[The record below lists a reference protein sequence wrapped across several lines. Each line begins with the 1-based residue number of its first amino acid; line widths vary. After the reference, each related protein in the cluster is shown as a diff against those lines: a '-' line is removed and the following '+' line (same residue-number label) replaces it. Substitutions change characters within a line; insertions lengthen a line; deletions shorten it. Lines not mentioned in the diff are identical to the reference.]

1 MPAVCSTLGTYMP
14 DGVCQN
20 SITMSHLCQYV
31 PFHQWDLG
39 KALER
44 TVTQGNSLARAFR
57 FLCPEDAMKKQE
69 RGNKTKQWLHLI
81 SYCSFSVCFLC
92 VVCFAIMGSVPQ
104 PVIWLL
110 LKSFMNDFSEDGFLN
125 SKMVALELNLISNSS
140 GSGLYKS
147 TAKYDHSLLI
157 STCMNCINSVL
168 KVVKFFCRLKS
179 QGHPSLFN
187 LLTSGVLGPYWWSFH
202 LI

>member
-1 MPAVCSTLGTYMP
+1 MPAVCSTPGTYMP

-20 SITMSHLCQYV
+20 SITMSLPCQYV
-31 PFHQWDLG
+31 PLHQWDLG
-39 KALER
+39 KALEL
-44 TVTQGNSLARAFR
+44 TMTQGNSLARAFR
-57 FLCPEDAMKKQE
+57 FLCPEDAMEKQE
-69 RGNKTKQWLHLI
+69 RKKKSQWLHLF

-92 VVCFAIMGSVPQ
+92 AVCFAIMGSVPQ

-110 LKSFMNDFSEDGFLN
+110 LKSFLSDFSQDDFLN

-147 TAKYDHSLLI
+147 SAKYDHSLLI
-157 STCMNCINSVL
+157 STCIYCIHPLLNAVEL
-168 KVVKFFCRLKS
+168 FCRLKS
-179 QGHPSLFN
+179 QGHSRLFN
-187 LLTSGVLGPYWWSFH
+187 LLTSDGLGPSWWSFH